1 MSAPVD
7 IRGQQFGE
15 LTAIEPTDRR
25 RGSNVIWRC
34 RCSCG
39 KEVFATAK
47 DLRSG
52 NTKSCGHVRRSN
64 ITGQRFGRLTA
75 IEPTDRVVRN
85 NVVWRCICDCGKEA
99 FVAVKD
105 LRSGNTKSCGCVN
118 LERHSVPPDVVE
130 GTRISTLG
138 DKPPKSN
145 TSGVRGVSWSKQ
157 KQDWEAYIKFKG
169 HFYHLG
175 HFKRLEDAAKAR
187 AQAEERLFS
196 PAIEKWEVPHR
207 KRKSPAMNIHL
218 TTYGKYNVYF
228 QFNGGKINVG
238 VFATLPEAIAA
249 RDEKRAELGLPPI
262 PHEKPEA

>member
-52 NTKSCGHVRRSN
+52 NTKSCGHTRRQD

-75 IEPTDRVVRN
+75 IETTDIAVAAG
-85 NVVWRCICDCGKEA
+85 VVWRCRCDCGNEIYA
-99 FVAVKD
+99 TIKD
-105 LRSGNTKSCGCVN
+105 LRSSNTQSCGCLN
-118 LERHSVPPDVVE
+118 RKKRPTPPDFV
-130 GTRISTLG
+130 GRTRIAMLNSRPT
-138 DKPPKSN
+138 KSN

-187 AQAEERLFS
+187 ARAEERLFS
-196 PAIEKWEVPHR
+196 PAIEEWKVPHR

-228 QFNGGKINVG
+228 QFNGEKINVG

-249 RDEKRAELGLPPI
+249 RDEKRAELGLQPI
-262 PHEKPEA
+262 PHE

>member
-25 RGSNVIWRC
+25 RGCYVVWRC

-39 KEVFATAK
+39 KEFFATAK

-52 NTKSCGHVRRSN
+52 NTRSCGHILRAD

-75 IEPTDRVVRN
+75 IEPTDQIVRTS
-85 NVVWRCICDCGKEA
+85 VVWRCKCDCGNEA
-99 FVAVKD
+99 FVTVKD
-105 LRSGNTKSCGCVN
+105 LRSGNTQSCGCLN
-118 LERHSVPPDVVE
+118 HERRPLPANFVD
-130 GTRISTLG
+130 GTRISMLSST
-138 DKPPKSN
+138 PPKTN

-169 HFYHLG
+169 VHYHLG

-187 AQAEERLFS
+187 ARAEERLFS

-228 QFNGGKINVG
+228 QFNGEKINVG

-262 PHEKPEA
+262 PHE

>member
-7 IRGQQFGE
+7 IRGQKFGE
-15 LTAIEPTDRR
+15 LTAIEPTDKR
-25 RGSNVIWRC
+25 RGSYIIWRC

-105 LRSGNTKSCGCVN
+105 LRSGNTKSCGCLN

-169 HFYHLG
+169 VFYHLG
-175 HFKRLEDAAKAR
+175 HFKNLEDAAKAR
-187 AQAEERLFS
+187 ARAEENLFS
-196 PAIEKWEVPHR
+196 PAIESWNVQPPQNKPI
-207 KRKSPAMNIHL
+207 SPAMNIYR
-218 TTYGKYNVYF
+218 TVYGRFSVYF
-228 QFNGGKINVG
+228 RYKGKRCNVG
-238 VFATLPEAIAA
+238 TFDSLPEAIAA
-249 RDEKRAELGLPPI
+249 RDKKRAELGLPPI
-262 PHEKPEA
+262 PAD